1 LGLGINGK
9 NNSFLKIIQS
19 ENNLGVYTNM
29 GKQKFDRM
37 KTILGILILVFAIV
51 PLITV
56 SASAASSSG
65 DRGYSGHGDHGHGNG
80 GYGNGGWGGPGWGG
94 PGFGFYPPA
103 PYGDSGDSEVVCG
116 PYGCYWNEATAY
128 IPKAII
134 ADNGW

>member
-1 LGLGINGK
+1 MRLGINGK
-9 NNSFLKIIQS
+9 NNSFPKIIQS
-19 ENNLGVYTNM
+19 ENNFGVDTNM

-37 KTILGILILVFAIV
+37 KIILGILMLVFAVV

-56 SASAASSSG
+56 SASAQNSNTSSVG
-65 DRGYSGHGDHGHGNG
+65 PMVGPMVGPFGY
-80 GYGNGGWGGPGWGG
+80 
-94 PGFGFYPPA
+94 YPPA